1 MHNIINL
8 VRRATS
14 GKAGRSILSAALGI
28 AAISSTG
35 CHLVSSARQAVP
47 AHRLDPNLF
56 ECSRDNL
63 APVPYAALGQEKPQ
77 DHLIGPGDIL
87 GVYVFGIF
95 PPGEDETPVQMRAQA
110 VNQRYY
116 PPRGT
121 VVGPT
126 TGLPIT
132 VDVNGELD
140 MPLIDRVNV
149 EGLSLTQAADKIRE
163 AYLSE
168 EVVKEGRERVTVGL
182 ITPRVKRIVVLRED
196 TPNAAVSLVS
206 PQAVDEIHRGSGEV
220 IDLPVY
226 ESDVL
231 HALASTGGLPGT
243 DAARELY
250 VIRRSPTID
259 YRYINEDRLQQ
270 MAGQVDSG
278 VVRIPLVGCADQA
291 IPFSQDDI
299 KLDEGDVVFV
309 PRRNEYFT
317 TGGLLPGARVP
328 LPRDR
333 DVDVIEAIALANGSA
348 GGPLGSDGS
357 VLAGGGVSFMREPT
371 RVLILRDLPDNRQ
384 ITIRVDLDRAMKDK
398 KERIRIQPNDVVML
412 QFKPGSAAL
421 NGTLNYIPSTVV
433 GLLIRDSNN

>member
-1 MHNIINL
+1 MTA
-8 VRRATS
+8 VV
-14 GKAGRSILSAALGI
+14 GILAVC
-28 AAISSTG
+28 STG
-35 CHLVSSARQAVP
+35 CHLVSSARHAIP

-56 ECSRDNL
+56 ACSRDNL
-63 APVPYAALGQEKPQ
+63 APLPYAALGQEKPLE
-77 DHLIGPGDIL
+77 HLIGAGDIL

-95 PPGEDETPVQMRAQA
+95 PPTEEETPVQARAQA

-126 TGLPIT
+126 TGLPVT

-140 MPLIDRVNV
+140 LPLIGRVNV
-149 EGLSLTQAADKIRE
+149 EALSLTQAADKIRQV
-163 AYLSE
+163 YLAE
-168 EVVKEGRERVTVGL
+168 GLVKEGRERVTVGL
-182 ITPRVKRIVVLRED
+182 ITPRVKRVVVLRED
-196 TPNAAVSLVS
+196 TPDSTVQLVS
-206 PQAVDEIHRGSGEV
+206 PQAVNEIHRGSGEV

-250 VIRRSPTID
+250 VIRRSPAVD
-259 YRYINEDRLQQ
+259 YRYINEARLQQ
-270 MAGQVDSG
+270 MADSG
-278 VVRIPLVGCADQA
+278 NTGVIRIPLAGCPDQP
-291 IPFSQDDI
+291 IPFTQQDI
-299 KLDEGDVVFV
+299 TLDEGDVVFV

-317 TGGLLPGARVP
+317 AGGLLPGSRVP

-333 DVDVIEAIALANGSA
+333 DIDVIEAIALANGSA
-348 GGPLGSDGS
+348 GGPLGTSGD
-357 VLAGGGVSFMREPT
+357 VLGRSGVSFMREPT

-384 ITIRVDLDRAMKDK
+384 ITIRVDLDRAMKDR
-398 KERIRIQPNDVVML
+398 KERIRILPDDIVML

-421 NGTLNYIPSTVV
+421 NGTLSYIPSTFV
-433 GLLIRDSNN
+433 GLLVRGD